1 MISKFK
7 LKLKLLVD
15 MNIVIVGAG
24 GIGGYFGARLAEAG
38 LDVTFIARGKH
49 LEKIKQKGLELKSID
64 GNYTVFPA
72 KATDNIIE
80 IENPDLII
88 LAVKSWQVKEVAQ
101 QIKPVLTKNTI
112 ILPLQN
118 GVDNIEKLATIID
131 KNQILAGFCKIYSK
145 IEDFGVIDHFA
156 YTPELFF
163 GELDNQNSE
172 RIKHLKKVFDKA
184 SFKTII
190 PKDIHS
196 EIWKKFLFICTVSGL
211 GALTRV
217 TIGAMVENVETRN
230 LLQKT
235 TEEIVAISQAEN
247 IDLPCDIVATMM
259 NFIDKQAYGSTASTQ
274 RDIMEGRPS
283 ELENF
288 NGYIVKQGKLLGI
301 DTPVNSFTY
310 YCLLPQEKK
319 ARS

>member
-1 MISKFK
+1 MKI
-7 LKLKLLVD
+7 
-15 MNIVIVGAG
+15 IVVGAG
-24 GIGGYFGARLAEAG
+24 GVGGYFGARLAEAG

-49 LEKIKQKGLELKSID
+49 LEKIKKKGLVLNSID

-72 KATDNIIE
+72 KATDNISE

-88 LAVKSWQVKEVAQ
+88 LAVKSWQVTEVAKK
-101 QIKPVLTKNTI
+101 IEPVLTKKTM

-131 KNQILAGFCKIYSK
+131 ENQILAGFCKIYSK
-145 IEDFGVIDHFA
+145 VEDFGVIDHFA

-163 GELDNQNSE
+163 GELDNQKSE
-172 RIKHLKKVFDKA
+172 RIKHLKKVFGKA

-190 PKDIHS
+190 PNDIHA

-211 GALTRV
+211 GGLTRV
-217 TIGAMVENVETRN
+217 PIGAMVENVETRN

-235 TEEIVAISQAEN
+235 AEEIVAISRAKN
-247 IDLPCDIVATMM
+247 INLPHNIVTTIM
-259 NFIDKQAYGSTASTQ
+259 NFIDKQPYGSTASTQ

-288 NGYIVKQGKLLGI
+288 NGYIVKQGKLLGV

-310 YCLLPQEKK
+310 SCLLPQELN
-319 ARS
+319 ARKLKNNNL

>member
-1 MISKFK
+1 MKI
-7 LKLKLLVD
+7 
-15 MNIVIVGAG
+15 IVLGAG
-24 GIGGYFGARLAEAG
+24 GVGGYFGARLAEAG

-49 LEKIKQKGLELKSID
+49 LEKIKKKGLELKSID

-72 KATDNIIE
+72 NVTNNIRE

-88 LAVKSWQVKEVAQ
+88 LAVKSWQVTEVAK
-101 QIKPVLTKNTI
+101 QILPILTKNTM

-118 GVDNIEKLATIID
+118 GVDNVEKLATIID

-145 IEDFGVIDHFA
+145 VEDFGVIDHFA
-156 YTPELFF
+156 YSPEVFF
-163 GELDNQNSE
+163 GELDNQKSE

-190 PKDIHS
+190 PKDIHA

-211 GALTRV
+211 GGLTRV
-217 TIGAMVENVETRN
+217 TIGALVENVGTRN

-235 TEEIVAISQAEN
+235 AEEIVEISQAKN
-247 IDLPCDIVATMM
+247 INLPNDIVTTIMS
-259 NFIDKQAYGSTASTQ
+259 FIDKQSYDSTASTQ

-288 NGYIVKQGKLLGI
+288 NGYIVKQGELLGI
-301 DTPVNSFTY
+301 KTPVNSFIY
-310 YCLLPQEKK
+310 HCLLPQELN
-319 ARS
+319 ARKLKNKIK

>member
-1 MISKFK
+1 MKI
-7 LKLKLLVD
+7 
-15 MNIVIVGAG
+15 IVVGAG
-24 GIGGYFGARLAEAG
+24 GVGGYFGARLAEAG

-49 LEKIKQKGLELKSID
+49 LEKIKNMGLVLNSID

-72 KATDNIIE
+72 KATDNISE

-88 LAVKSWQVKEVAQ
+88 LAVKSWQVTEVAKK
-101 QIKPVLTKNTI
+101 IEPVLTKKTM

-131 KNQILAGFCKIYSK
+131 ENQILAGFCKIYSK
-145 IEDFGVIDHFA
+145 VEDFGVIDHFA

-163 GELDNQNSE
+163 GELDNQKSE
-172 RIKHLKKVFDKA
+172 RIKHLKKVFGKA

-190 PKDIHS
+190 PNDIHA

-211 GALTRV
+211 GGLTRV
-217 TIGAMVENVETRN
+217 PIGAMVENVETRN

-235 TEEIVAISQAEN
+235 AEEIVAISRAKN
-247 IDLPCDIVATMM
+247 INLPHNIVTTIM
-259 NFIDKQAYGSTASTQ
+259 NFIDKQPYGSTASTQ

-288 NGYIVKQGKLLGI
+288 NGYIVKQGKLLGV

-310 YCLLPQEKK
+310 SCLLPQELN
-319 ARS
+319 ARKLKNNNL